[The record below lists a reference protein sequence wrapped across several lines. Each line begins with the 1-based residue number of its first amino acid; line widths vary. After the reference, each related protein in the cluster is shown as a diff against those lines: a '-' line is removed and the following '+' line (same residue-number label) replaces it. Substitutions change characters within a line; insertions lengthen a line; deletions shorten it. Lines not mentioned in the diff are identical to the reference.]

1 MSIPL
6 EQQQQQQPPPLALDQ
21 TPFGPHRG
29 HGSFG
34 PVIAVLAVIA
44 ILCVVAGMI
53 GRICSGRRVFGHG
66 QYDFE
71 GWIERKCSSCI
82 DGHIEPPRPP
92 PPEPPT
98 STAAMPSSSSSVK
111 GGGKSVPIVIPIE
124 TPQEAKGSRNPSE
137 TA

>member
-1 MSIPL
+1 MSTPL
-6 EQQQQQQPPPLALDQ
+6 EQQQQQQPPPLAMDE
-21 TPFGPHRG
+21 TAFTPHRG

-44 ILCVVAGMI
+44 ILGVVAGMI

-82 DGHIEPPRPP
+82 DGHIDSPRLPPRPP
-92 PPEPPT
+92 AE
-98 STAAMPSSSSSVK
+98 TAAMPSSSSSVN
-111 GGGKSVPIVIPIE
+111 GGGGPVPIVIPIE
-124 TPQEAKGSRNPSE
+124 TPQEVKNSRNPSE
-137 TA
+137 AD